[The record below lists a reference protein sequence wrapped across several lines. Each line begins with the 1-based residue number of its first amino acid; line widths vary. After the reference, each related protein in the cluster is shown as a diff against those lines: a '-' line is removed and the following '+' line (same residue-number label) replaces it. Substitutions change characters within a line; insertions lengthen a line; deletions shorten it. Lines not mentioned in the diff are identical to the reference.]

1 MPNGE
6 VPPIGSRQ
14 SRIRPPA
21 PASSI
26 MQPRADAHTFACCA
40 PAASCVLPSFFQRE
54 LPLLTWPHL
63 AQRPLRSAEIQ
74 LETASFPRRS
84 ASASLPC
91 SRAAACVASQ
101 AKTCAAYSTPGSI
114 PAHAD
119 PSAAACRLGMASK
132 ALQMCLFYASPAVLA
147 EHATSDPTCPVS
159 HGPQHLSCRF
169 LLLRACTSC
178 SETQMPYPTF
188 HIPIPI
194 PLPN

>member
-14 SRIRPPA
+14 SRIRPP
-21 PASSI
+21 PPHQSCNPEPTHTPS
-26 MQPRADAHTFACCA
+26 RAAL

-63 AQRPLRSAEIQ
+63 AQRPLRSAGSAGNSIFSSTLGISIAALQ
-74 LETASFPRRS
+74 PCSSMCGVSSKNVCGLHQVRFLRMLIPVRPHADSAWQAKLFRCASFMQAQLCLQS
-84 ASASLPC
+84 M
-91 SRAAACVASQ
+91 SRAIR
-101 AKTCAAYSTPGSI
+101 P
-114 PAHAD
+114 
-119 PSAAACRLGMASK
+119 
-132 ALQMCLFYASPAVLA
+132 VL
-147 EHATSDPTCPVS
+147 SLMVLNI
-159 HGPQHLSCRF
+159 QHLSCRF

>member
-14 SRIRPPA
+14 SRIRPP

-63 AQRPLRSAEIQ
+63 AQRPLRSADSAGNSIFSSTLGISIAALQ
-74 LETASFPRRS
+74 PCSSMCGVSSKNVCGLHQVRFLRMLIPVRPHADSAWQAKLFRCASFMQAQLCLQSMPRAIRPVL
-84 ASASLPC
+84 SLIDI
-91 SRAAACVASQ
+91 
-101 AKTCAAYSTPGSI
+101 G
-114 PAHAD
+114 
-119 PSAAACRLGMASK
+119 L
-132 ALQMCLFYASPAVLA
+132 
-147 EHATSDPTCPVS
+147 
-159 HGPQHLSCRF
+159 QHLSCRF

-194 PLPN
+194 PLSN